1 MYNNHSSIIIRVD
14 ERYPRVHL
22 TTYLSSYCSYS
33 LWQIINLPM
42 RHLVYKRGS
51 TRLAIGVYTH
61 SSCLQHTGANNS
73 KYFSCP
79 KLTLFERNTLMSG
92 RVYMY
97 ITYPYSPLQVF
108 QHTGA
113 NIHPFKLTPQF
124 SIMIYL
130 VYCLALSQWS
140 SIQKIN

>member
-51 TRLAIGVYTH
+51 TRLAIGVYIH

-79 KLTLFERNTLMSG
+79 KLTLFELNTLISG

-108 QHTGA
+108 QHTVHNLYGT
-113 NIHPFKLTPQF
+113 I
-124 SIMIYL
+124 SIL
-130 VYCLALSQWS
+130 LSLPLNVVSWS
-140 SIQKIN
+140 IV